1 MFQEAYDIIIVGA
14 GAAGCVVASYL
25 AEHTDASIALI
36 EAGDMDRDP
45 FIHIPAGFAK
55 MLAHD
60 RHVWTYETIPQHGTK
75 RAYRSG
81 KVLGGGSSINAMCYV
96 RGQIRDYAAWQDAV
110 GDTGKWS
117 YEDLLPVF
125 MAQEH
130 NDTFH
135 DEYHGIDGGLSV
147 QLPKGINKL
156 NQYCL
161 KAFQE
166 YGLPYNPDY
175 NGESQIGVSPVQST
189 VGNQRR
195 CSAVD
200 AYLRPHLASGR
211 VTLLTGKTVVRIL
224 VENKRAVGVE
234 LTDNGLERIMAD
246 EVVLSAG
253 TVHSPKILMHSGIGP
268 AEQLRQHGIAVI
280 VNSPEVGENLHD
292 HSIVPVR
299 AYVKGDLGYQAAAQ
313 GLGTV
318 KAGLRY
324 FVTKDGP
331 ASGNG
336 IETVSHWNP
345 SDFAAEPTIQCYH
358 VPIIAADGISPTG
371 DRSGIT
377 FELVVL
383 QSQEPWLGAAGRQR
397 PDVDA
402 AHQPEL
408 HGRGRRPEGSGGIGA
423 RGPQGHGAGVA
434 GAGDRGRDRARPAP
448 PVGRRDRRMGEACR
462 DDDVSPGRDVPDG
475 PGCASG
481 GRCKAQGPRGRRSA
495 GNRRLDHAEHH
506 QWQYQRPD
514 PGARAP
520 RHGDVGRRSEADL
533 GSSGASRRVP
543 R

>member
-1 MFQEAYDIIIVGA
+1 MKEKATLMSQEAYDIVIVGA

-60 RHVWTYETIPQHGTK
+60 RHVWKYETVPQHGTK

-211 VTLLTGKTVVRIL
+211 ITLLTGKTVVRIR
-224 VENKRAVGVE
+224 VEN
-234 LTDNGLERIMAD
+234 
-246 EVVLSAG
+246 
-253 TVHSPKILMHSGIGP
+253 
-268 AEQLRQHGIAVI
+268 
-280 VNSPEVGENLHD
+280 
-292 HSIVPVR
+292 
-299 AYVKGDLGYQAAAQ
+299 
-313 GLGTV
+313 
-318 KAGLRY
+318 
-324 FVTKDGP
+324 
-331 ASGNG
+331 
-336 IETVSHWNP
+336 
-345 SDFAAEPTIQCYH
+345 
-358 VPIIAADGISPTG
+358 
-371 DRSGIT
+371 
-377 FELVVL
+377 
-383 QSQEPWLGAAGRQR
+383 
-397 PDVDA
+397 
-402 AHQPEL
+402 
-408 HGRGRRPEGSGGIGA
+408 
-423 RGPQGHGAGVA
+423 
-434 GAGDRGRDRARPAP
+434 
-448 PVGRRDRRMGEACR
+448 
-462 DDDVSPGRDVPDG
+462 
-475 PGCASG
+475 
-481 GRCKAQGPRGRRSA
+481 
-495 GNRRLDHAEHH
+495 
-506 QWQYQRPD
+506 
-514 PGARAP
+514 
-520 RHGDVGRRSEADL
+520 
-533 GSSGASRRVP
+533 
-543 R
+543 